1 MQDTSKIEFSA
12 LEATRQKGL
21 GAESTIMKVEV
32 LEQKQKEPA
41 QAIKQTTHQL
51 TAESKDSLTTNVE
64 SSTGSGILNH
74 SPTKIEEITTLL
86 NTKITSYRI
95 NPFRL

>member
-1 MQDTSKIEFSA
+1 MQDTSKIEPSA
-12 LEATRQKGL
+12 LEATRQKSP
-21 GAESTIMKVEV
+21 GAESTIMKAEI
-32 LEQKQKEPA
+32 LEQTQKEPE

-74 SPTKIEEITTLL
+74 SPTRINTTLL
-86 NTKITSYRI
+86 NTKITSYRM